1 MTLLCSVPPP
11 QTTLFNHSQLQD
23 LKLKNL
29 AIYPSNFT
37 TQGVSLNWANVNF
50 QPIAESG
57 KRVWQFQGS
66 GTTDG
71 NNAEIIFITGTPYNI
86 KFEGP
91 VSGIITSSSSSEAL
105 NAYQITSIQ
114 SSTGNNQTIIK
125 ISIHAD
131 KPLSNF
137 GFNIMQKDNQ
147 CNPNCLSGNFPT
159 APQDCGTDC
168 IPQGEY
174 NKGNGTTTWT
184 CVTGCKNTGFFS

>member
-11 QTTLFNHSQLQD
+11 QTALYNHSQLRD

-37 TQGVSLNWANVNF
+37 TQTSNGVSLNWTNVNF

-66 GTTDG
+66 GTTNG
-71 NNAEIIFITGTPYNI
+71 NDAEIVFITSTPYNI
-86 KFEGP
+86 SFEGP
-91 VSGIITSSSSSEAL
+91 VSGIITTSSSSEAL

-114 SSTGNNQTIIK
+114 SSTGNNQTIVK
-125 ISIHAD
+125 INIHAD

-137 GFNIMQKDNQ
+137 GFNIMQKDQ
-147 CNPNCLSGNFPT
+147 PKPPPRPIVDS
-159 APQDCGTDC
+159 
-168 IPQGEY
+168 
-174 NKGNGTTTWT
+174 
-184 CVTGCKNTGFFS
+184 FF